1 MLKFIQRLE
10 QINCS
15 AGTEPASHR

>member
-15 AGTEPASHR
+15 VGTEPASHR